1 MNEITMEDTLNALKY
16 MRYVIDVPEDIRIR
30 AERAV
35 QRMIAIG

>member
-1 MNEITMEDTLNALKY
+1 
-16 MRYVIDVPEDIRIR
+16 MRYVIDVPEEIRIR